1 MKGGETLPKKEKHG
15 KAIGKAGKGAE
26 RGLHKGW
33 DVAKGTAH
41 DVGKRIEEHGE
52 KPEEEEKED

>member
-1 MKGGETLPKKEKHG
+1 MPKKEKHG